1 MLHEL
6 FFILLGFHSDL
17 IDHSLH
23 SLLKG
28 NKDDDRN
35 YTIEKPNYYKLKVDI
50 DLFKESEREQINSLL
65 PLGWYHIF
73 FNNIIS
79 SFDMSWENILSFN
92 HHHHSH
98 DHQNHKKDQVSSI
111 KIYFCA
117 MVQGNIDMYITSAC
131 ITYVTNI
138 SITVNNTF
146 MIIINYNNTS
156 LLFITMIIGISD
168 IQQEYIEDIAYLEQL
183 LINTGPMPLSNIL
196 QHLQKVY
203 HVDKKI

>member
-23 SLLKG
+23 SVLKG
-28 NKDDDRN
+28 NKDDDNN

-79 SFDMSWENILSFN
+79 SYDMSWENILSFN
-92 HHHHSH
+92 HE
-98 DHQNHKKDQVSSI
+98 KDQVSSI
-111 KIYFCA
+111 EMYFCA
-117 MVQGNIDMYITSAC
+117 MVQGDINMCITSLPPAS
-131 ITYVTNI
+131 INNITNI
-138 SITVNNTF
+138 SIIINNTF
-146 MIIINYNNTS
+146 MTIIIISSTT
-156 LLFITMIIGISD
+156 IT
-168 IQQEYIEDIAYLEQL
+168 
-183 LINTGPMPLSNIL
+183 
-196 QHLQKVY
+196 H
-203 HVDKKI
+203 

>member
-23 SLLKG
+23 SLRKG

-92 HHHHSH
+92 HHHYHSH
-98 DHQNHKKDQVSSI
+98 DHQNHEKHQVSSI

-131 ITYVTNI
+131 ITYITNI
-138 SITVNNTF
+138 SIIVYNY
-146 MIIINYNNTS
+146 III
-156 LLFITMIIGISD
+156 ISSTTTTHH
-168 IQQEYIEDIAYLEQL
+168 YFL
-183 LINTGPMPLSNIL
+183 
-196 QHLQKVY
+196 
-203 HVDKKI
+203 